1 MKRRAPS
8 SLVIGA
14 RVAALACMV
23 CAYAGAQEAKGQA
36 SGASGASAP
45 AYAGSGKAP
54 SKALPDGGPAPRLPD
69 GRPDLSGIWFV
80 GALGKED
87 ATLVPSAATQGDA
100 ELRAFDPKVT
110 PEEKPSFQPWAAEK
124 AKQLGRGPAAGRLAK
139 LTKEQQLAAIDTEIM
154 RLERNCMP
162 HGVPGIVLVGA
173 MHGMELA
180 ATPGLL
186 VELTEL
192 NHDYRVGPTDGRAHK
207 KDPDP
212 SFNGDEVGRWEGDTL
227 VIDTISLDDRTWN
240 DAGAW
245 FHSDQQHVVERFT
258 RPSRNYLIYQV
269 TVEDPKVLTKPWVSA
284 PHKFSL
290 SVGPEPLNEWYCGIN
305 PDGDEEVR
313 ALTETRKRL
322 AEEISK
328 DSSR

>member
-1 MKRRAPS
+1 MAGRRR
-8 SLVIGA
+8 GW
-14 RVAALACMV
+14 R
-23 CAYAGAQEAKGQA
+23 
-36 SGASGASAP
+36 
-45 AYAGSGKAP
+45 
-54 SKALPDGGPAPRLPD
+54 RH
-69 GRPDLSGIWFV
+69 PDLSGIWFV

-87 ATLVPSAATQGDA
+87 ATLVPSAASQGDA
-100 ELRAFDPKVT
+100 EVRAFDPKVT

-124 AKQLGRGPAAGRLAK
+124 VKQIGRGPDAVSLSK
-139 LTKEQQLAAIDTEIM
+139 LSKEQQLAAIDAEII

-162 HGVPGIVLVGA
+162 HGVPAIVLTGA
-173 MHGMELA
+173 MHGMQLA

-192 NHDYRVGPTDGRAHK
+192 NHDYRVIPTDGRAHM

-212 SFNGDEVGRWEGDTL
+212 LFNGDEVGRWEGDTL
-227 VIDTISLDDRTWN
+227 VIDTIGLDDRTWN
-240 DAGAW
+240 DGGGW
-245 FHSDQQHVVERFT
+245 IHSDQQHVVERFT

-284 PHKFSL
+284 PHRFSL
-290 SVGPEPLNEWYCGIN
+290 SVTGEPLNEWYCGIN

-313 ALTETRKRL
+313 ALRETRKRL

-328 DSSR
+328 ESSH

>member
-1 MKRRAPS
+1 MKRQAAR
-8 SLVIGA
+8 SLVMGA
-14 RVAALACMV
+14 CVSALVCMV
-23 CAYAGAQEAKGQA
+23 FAYAGAQQTKGQ
-36 SGASGASAP
+36 ASAP

-54 SKALPDGGPAPRLPD
+54 SKALPDGGPAPRLAD
-69 GRPDLSGIWFV
+69 GHPDLSGIWFV

-87 ATLVPSAATQGDA
+87 ATLVPSAASQGDA
-100 ELRAFDPKVT
+100 EVRAFDPKVT
-110 PEEKPSFQPWAAEK
+110 PEQKPSFQPWAAEK
-124 AKQLGRGPAAGRLAK
+124 VKQMGRGPDAVSLSK
-139 LTKEQQLAAIDTEIM
+139 LSKEQQLAAIDAEIM

-162 HGVPGIVLVGA
+162 HGTPGIILVGA
-173 MHGMELA
+173 MHGMQLA
-180 ATPGLL
+180 ATSGLL

-192 NHDYRVGPTDGRAHK
+192 NHDYRVIPTDGRAHM

-212 SFNGDEVGRWEGDTL
+212 LFNGDEVGRWEGDTL
-227 VIDTISLDDRTWN
+227 VIDTIGLDDRTWN

-284 PHKFSL
+284 PHRFSL
-290 SVGPEPLNEWYCGIN
+290 SVTGEPLNEWYCGIN

-313 ALTETRKRL
+313 ALRETRKRL

-328 DSSR
+328 ESSH

>member
-1 MKRRAPS
+1 MKLHLAN
-8 SLVIGA
+8 SLVS
-14 RVAALACMV
+14 VACVSALVCMV
-23 CAYAGAQEAKGQA
+23 SAPAGAQETQRQ
-36 SGASGASAP
+36 ASAP
-45 AYAGSGKAP
+45 PYAGAAKAA
-54 SKALPDGGPAPRLPD
+54 SKALPDGGPTPRLAD
-69 GRPDLSGIWFV
+69 GHPDLSGIWFV

-87 ATLVPSAATQGDA
+87 ATLVPSAASEGDA
-100 ELRAFDPKVT
+100 ALRAFDPKVT

-124 AKQLGRGPAAGRLAK
+124 AKQLGRGPARGAMSK
-139 LTKEQQLAAIDTEIM
+139 MTKEQQLAAVDTEIT

-162 HGVPGIVLVGA
+162 HGTPGIILVGA
-173 MHGMELA
+173 MHGMQLA
-180 ATPGLL
+180 STPGLL

-192 NHDYRVGPTDGRAHK
+192 NHDWRVIPTDGRAHK

-212 SFNGDEVGRWEGDTL
+212 LFNGDEVGRWEGDTL
-227 VIDTISLDDRTWN
+227 VIDTIGLDDRTWN
-240 DAGAW
+240 DAAGW

-258 RPSRNYLIYQV
+258 RPSKNYLIYQV

-290 SVGPEPLNEWYCGIN
+290 SVTGEPLNEWYCGIN

-313 ALTETRKRL
+313 ALKETRKRL

-328 DSSR
+328 ESSR

>member
-1 MKRRAPS
+1 MKLRLAN

-14 RVAALACMV
+14 CVSALVCMV
-23 CAYAGAQEAKGQA
+23 FAYASAQETNRRASTPAYAGA
-36 SGASGASAP
+36 
-45 AYAGSGKAP
+45 GKAP
-54 SKALPDGGPAPRLPD
+54 SKALPDGGPTPRLAD
-69 GRPDLSGIWFV
+69 GHPDLSGIWFV

-100 ELRAFDPKVT
+100 ALRAFDPKVT

-124 AKQLGRGPAAGRLAK
+124 VKQMGRGPAAGILSK
-139 LTKEQQLAAIDTEIM
+139 LTKEQQLAAIDTEIT

-162 HGVPGIVLVGA
+162 HGVPGIILVGA
-173 MHGMELA
+173 MHGMQLA
-180 ATPGLL
+180 GTPGLL

-192 NHDYRVGPTDGRAHK
+192 NHDYRVVPTDGRAHK

-212 SFNGDEVGRWEGDTL
+212 LFNGDEVGRWEGDTL
-227 VIDTISLDDRTWN
+227 VIDTISLDERTWN

-245 FHSDQQHVVERFT
+245 IHSDQQHVVERFT

-269 TVEDPKVLTKPWVSA
+269 TVEDPKVLTKPWASA

-290 SVGPEPLNEWYCGIN
+290 SVSSDPLNEWYCGIN
-305 PDGDEEVR
+305 PEGDEEVR
-313 ALTETRKRL
+313 ALRETRKRL
-322 AEEISK
+322 AEEITK
-328 DSSR
+328 ESSR

>member
-1 MKRRAPS
+1 MKWQMTS
-8 SLVIGA
+8 SLVIG
-14 RVAALACMV
+14 VCVSALVCMV
-23 CAYAGAQEAKGQA
+23 SVCAGAQQAKGQT
-36 SGASGASAP
+36 SAP

-54 SKALPDGGPAPRLPD
+54 SKALPDGGPTPRLPD
-69 GRPDLSGIWFV
+69 GHPDLSGIWFV

-87 ATLVPSAATQGDA
+87 ATLVPSAASQGDA
-100 ELRAFDPKVT
+100 EVRAFDPKVT
-110 PEEKPSFQPWAAEK
+110 PEESPSFQPWAAEK
-124 AKQLGRGPAAGRLAK
+124 AKKLGRGPAAGRLSK

-154 RLERNCMP
+154 RLQRNCMP

-173 MHGMELA
+173 MHGMELT

-192 NHDYRVGPTDGRAHK
+192 NHDYRVIPTDGRAHK

-322 AEEISK
+322 AAEISK
-328 DSSR
+328 ESSR